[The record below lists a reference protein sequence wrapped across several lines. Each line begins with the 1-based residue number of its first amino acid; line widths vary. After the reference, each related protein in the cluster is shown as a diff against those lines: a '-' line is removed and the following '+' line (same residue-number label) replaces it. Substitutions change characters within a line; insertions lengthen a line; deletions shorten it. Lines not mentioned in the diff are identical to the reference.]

1 MSIRKKGTAG
11 RIVCTLSAVLFT
23 VLAASGCVRTE
34 DAAAGSV
41 EQEETKVQIGLSFVA
56 FVIER
61 WMRERDVFV
70 SAAKELGAEV
80 NVQNANGDV
89 QDQISQIEYF
99 IRKQVDVI
107 VVVAGDCEA
116 LTDVMIKAREAG
128 IKTVSYDRLIQNAG
142 CDLYISFDNTEVGRL
157 MARSLLE
164 NIPDG
169 GDIFLIQGPLTDHN
183 VTLVRE
189 GIDETLAGS
198 NLSVVYE
205 SNCAGW
211 IAENAYTYTK
221 EGLKQ
226 DRYVKG
232 IICGNDDLASQAF
245 RALSEERLA
254 GKVYVTGQDGDLAA
268 CQRIVEGTQEMTAFK
283 SVEQE
288 ASMAAKCAVLLGLG
302 EEIEEARSTAYDGT
316 YQVPYLELQ
325 PIAVTGENMDEVII
339 KGGFH
344 AKEDVY
350 LNVN

>member
-23 VLAASGCVRTE
+23 VLAASGCVRME
-34 DAAAGSV
+34 DAAAGSM
-41 EQEETKVQIGLSFVA
+41 EQEEPKVQIGLSFDS

-189 GIDETLAGS
+189 GFDETLAGS
-198 NLSVVYE
+198 SLSVVYE

-211 IAENAYTYTK
+211 VAENAYTYTK

-254 GKVYVTGQDGDLAA
+254 GKVYVTGQDGDLGG
-268 CQRIVEGTQEMTAFK
+268 RPGIGEGTCTL
-283 SVEQE
+283 QE
-288 ASMAAKCAVLLGLG
+288 ASRAAKCAVLLGLG

>member
-23 VLAASGCVRTE
+23 VLAASGCVRME
-34 DAAAGSV
+34 DAAAGSM
-41 EQEETKVQIGLSFVA
+41 EQEEPKVQIGLSFDS

-198 NLSVVYE
+198 SLSVVYE

-211 IAENAYTYTK
+211 VAENAYTYTK

-254 GKVYVTGQDGDLAA
+254 GKVYVTGQDGEHGHVVEYSLKLDSNPEFTGSVLAA
-268 CQRIVEGTQEMTAFK
+268 CARAVHRLSAEGQTGCKTLFDVPPAYLSPLSAE
-283 SVEQE
+283 ELR
-288 ASMAAKCAVLLGLG
+288 ASML
-302 EEIEEARSTAYDGT
+302 
-316 YQVPYLELQ
+316 
-325 PIAVTGENMDEVII
+325 
-339 KGGFH
+339 
-344 AKEDVY
+344 
-350 LNVN
+350 

>member
-41 EQEETKVQIGLSFVA
+41 EQEEPKVQIGLSFDS

-189 GIDETLAGS
+189 GIDETPGRQQPQR
-198 NLSVVYE
+198 
-205 SNCAGW
+205 
-211 IAENAYTYTK
+211 
-221 EGLKQ
+221 GLRVQ
-226 DRYVKG
+226 L
-232 IICGNDDLASQAF
+232 CGLGC
-245 RALSEERLA
+245 RERLYLHQ
-254 GKVYVTGQDGDLAA
+254 GRIKTGPL
-268 CQRIVEGTQEMTAFK
+268 C
-283 SVEQE
+283 
-288 ASMAAKCAVLLGLG
+288 
-302 EEIEEARSTAYDGT
+302 
-316 YQVPYLELQ
+316 
-325 PIAVTGENMDEVII
+325 
-339 KGGFH
+339 
-344 AKEDVY
+344 
-350 LNVN
+350 